1 MTISG
6 GSPSAVR
13 DGCSSRCLFFRWRSR
28 GTATGALQDGSFDP
42 SWTTQRFVDI
52 SQPAVSQHIAVLRK
66 AGLLSQR
73 RMGRSTLYRADPR
86 ALAPLIDW
94 IARQDR
100 FWRTALLRLD
110 HTLKETKD

>member
-1 MTISG
+1 
-6 GSPSAVR
+6 
-13 DGCSSRCLFFRWRSR
+13 
-28 GTATGALQDGSFDP
+28 
-42 SWTTQRFVDI
+42 
-52 SQPAVSQHIAVLRK
+52 
-66 AGLLSQR
+66 
-73 RMGRSTLYRADPR
+73 MGRSTLYRADPR